1 MDSAR
6 KETTISN
13 VYYNVS
19 DGFGSI
25 GETLRKAKVLDKSIT
40 LGDVKAFLDKQE
52 IRQTKKNKRYNSF
65 VPAGRLEQ
73 IQIDLA
79 DFGKPASAFRYGLV
93 AIDSFSKYL
102 SVIPI
107 ANKTSRETAGAL
119 DRVLQQLGIPAT
131 VMTDEGG
138 EFQASFK
145 ERLQYYDIEHVVTR
159 APPIFVERAIR
170 TVKEGL
176 ELRMKALNT
185 KSWHTLVNAVVDKY
199 NGQKHS
205 TIGMSPTEALL
216 GTTLRS

>member
-1 MDSAR
+1 M
-6 KETTISN
+6 
-13 VYYNVS
+13 
-19 DGFGSI
+19 
-25 GETLRKAKVLDKSIT
+25 
-40 LGDVKAFLDKQE
+40 
-52 IRQTKKNKRYNSF
+52 
-65 VPAGRLEQ
+65 EQ

-107 ANKTSRETAGAL
+107 ANKTSRETANAL
-119 DRVLQQLGIPAT
+119 DHVLQQLGIPAT

-159 APPIFVERAIR
+159 TPPIFVERAIR

-185 KSWHTLVNAVVDKY
+185 KSWHTLVKTAVDKY
-199 NGQKHS
+199 KYQTHSPNSATVVLNSLPLSLRYAVLPSTPIWYLFKHC
-205 TIGMSPTEALL
+205 TA
-216 GTTLRS
+216 